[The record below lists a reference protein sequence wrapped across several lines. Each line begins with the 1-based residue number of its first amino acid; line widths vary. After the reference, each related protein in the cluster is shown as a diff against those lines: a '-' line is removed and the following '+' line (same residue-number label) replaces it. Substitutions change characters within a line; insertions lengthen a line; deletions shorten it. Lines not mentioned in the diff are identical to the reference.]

1 MAKKKLS
8 FEESLAKLEEIAEQI
23 EQGEIGLEES
33 ISRYEEGM
41 NLVKHC
47 RDVLEKAELRI
58 QKIQE
63 KADGNLETRNMKM
76 PEDE

>member
-1 MAKKKLS
+1 MAKKKLT

-63 KADGNLETRNMKM
+63 KADGTLDTRNMKM